1 MNGESKIVH
10 LPNRAIE
17 SHRKPE
23 PTGMTESSMAD
34 RVNQAMEWLRGH
46 AGSDYLDAATAIAS
60 IAQGELGRSGWPEFI
75 AHVREAA
82 GVDRKSGR
90 EADR

>member
-10 LPNRAIE
+10 LPNRVAE

-23 PTGMTESSMAD
+23 SVGMTESSMAD
-34 RVNQAMEWLRGH
+34 RVNQALEWLRGH
-46 AGSDYLDAATAIAS
+46 AGSDYLDAAMAIAS
-60 IAQGELGRSGWPEFI
+60 IAQGDLGRSGWPEFI
-75 AHVREAA
+75 AHVRKAA